1 MQQQQQNSK
10 PNSKRRP
17 MKSGFYFKTYEK
29 PFKTPFEILF
39 EVFKELIVHT
49 AGDFDEAIDWLRE
62 LDQEYK
68 LTTPDYSIEDFI
80 EDLKNK
86 GYIREVVKNDGSNGV
101 GITAKTERIIR
112 QTALEQIFGN
122 LNKSGAGNHK
132 TKQAGTGDEHTGEYR
147 EFNFGDQLER
157 ISLTE
162 SLRNA
167 QINNGIGEFK
177 LTEQDLV
184 VEETQYKAQMSTVL
198 MIDISHSMILYGEDR
213 ITPAKKVAMALAELI
228 TTRYPK
234 DTIDILV
241 FGNDA
246 WTIAIQDLPYLT
258 VGPYHTNT
266 VAGLQ
271 LAMDILRRKR
281 NTNKQIFMITDGKPS
296 CIREKDGTY
305 YKNSNGLDAYIVDK
319 CYTQAQQARKLH
331 IPITT
336 FMIASDPYLQQFV
349 KHFTEANQGKA
360 FYTGIKG
367 LGDMIF
373 EDYEANRKKRIK

>member
-1 MQQQQQNSK
+1 MNKQIK
-10 PNSKRRP
+10 K
-17 MKSGFYFKTYEK
+17 GFLFKKYEA
-29 PFKTPFEILF
+29 PFQTPFDRLF
-39 EVFKELIVHT
+39 DIFKELIVHT
-49 AGDFDEAIDWLRE
+49 AGDFDEAISWLRE
-62 LDQEYK
+62 IDIEYK
-68 LTTPDYSIEDFI
+68 LTDKDYTIDNFI
-80 EDLKNK
+80 EDLKKK
-86 GYIREVVKNDGSNGV
+86 GYIRDEINEDGSGGI
-101 GITAKTERIIR
+101 GITAKTERAIR
-112 QTALEQIFGN
+112 QQALDQIFGN
-122 LNKSGAGNHK
+122 LKKSGQGNHK
-132 TKQAGTGDEHTGEYR
+132 TKHVGSGDEQTGEFRNY
-147 EFNFGDQLER
+147 NFGDGLES

-167 QINNGIGEFK
+167 QINNGVDEFK
-177 LTEQDLV
+177 LTENDLI
-184 VEETQYKAQMSTVL
+184 VEESTYKAQMSTVL

-234 DTIDILV
+234 DTIDVLV

-246 WTIAIQDLPYLT
+246 WPIAIKDLPYLK

-296 CIREKDGTY
+296 CVREKDGTY
-305 YKNSNGLDAYIVDK
+305 YMNSNGLDEYIVEQ
-319 CYTQAQQARKLH
+319 CYNQAAQARKLH

-336 FMIASDPYLQQFV
+336 FMIANDPYLQRFV
-349 KHFTEANQGKA
+349 NRFTEANQGKA
-360 FYTGIKG
+360 FYTGLKG
-367 LGDMIF
+367 LGEMIF

>member
-1 MQQQQQNSK
+1 MNKQIK
-10 PNSKRRP
+10 K
-17 MKSGFYFKTYEK
+17 GFLFKKYEA
-29 PFKTPFEILF
+29 PFQSPFDRLF
-39 EVFKELIVHT
+39 DIFKELIIHT
-49 AGDFDEAIDWLRE
+49 AGDFDEAISWLRE
-62 LDQEYK
+62 IDIEYK
-68 LTTPDYSIEDFI
+68 LTDKDYTIDDFI
-80 EDLKNK
+80 EDLKKK
-86 GYIREVVKNDGSNGV
+86 GYIRDEINEDGSGGI
-101 GITAKTERIIR
+101 GITAKTERAIR
-112 QTALEQIFGN
+112 QQALDQIFGN
-122 LNKSGAGNHK
+122 LKKTGQGNHR
-132 TKQAGTGDEHTGEYR
+132 TKHVGSGDEQTGEFRNY
-147 EFNFGDQLER
+147 NFGDGLES

-167 QINNGIGEFK
+167 QINNGVDEFK
-177 LTEQDLV
+177 LTENDLI
-184 VEETQYKAQMSTVL
+184 VEESTYKSQMSTVL

-234 DTIDILV
+234 DTIDVLV

-246 WTIAIQDLPYLT
+246 WPIAIKDLPYLK

-296 CIREKDGTY
+296 CVREKDGTY
-305 YKNSNGLDAYIVDK
+305 YMNSNGLDEYIVEQ
-319 CYTQAQQARKLH
+319 CYNQAAQARKLH

-336 FMIASDPYLQQFV
+336 FMIANDPYLQRFV
-349 KHFTEANQGKA
+349 NRFTEANQGKA
-360 FYTGIKG
+360 FYTGLKG
-367 LGDMIF
+367 LGEMIF